1 MSKISGPQIPPLVSS
16 TTPPPEGANSSRTVG
31 NAAAAVPSDQAKGE
45 VAKAAQ
51 GLLSYS
57 SSRLVSGAL
66 QIFGDSVVLPSNL
79 TDPNNPK
86 NDVKYLHLLSAVLGL
101 EELERYFFTLG
112 EKDQEAYWE
121 HKEKQR
127 EARWARL
134 EREQDEESGGRD
146 DDEDSSEEESSHE
159 SSSKEKSR

>member
-1 MSKISGPQIPPLVSS
+1 MSKISGPQVPPLINS
-16 TTPPPEGANSSRTVG
+16 TTPLKEENSAPVAKDSAQALPLG
-31 NAAAAVPSDQAKGE
+31 QAKGE

-86 NDVKYLHLLSAVLGL
+86 NDVKYLHLLSAVLGM

-134 EREQDEESGGRD
+134 EREQDEGGRGRD
-146 DDEDSSEEESSHE
+146 DEQEPSEEEPSDSLE
-159 SSSKEKSR
+159 EKLP